1 MDKETVRQFFD
12 ACAPDWDAGM
22 LRSDEVIA
30 RILDGAC
37 VGEGSTVLDVA
48 CGTGVLFPDYLA
60 RGVKSVTAIDL
71 SPEMARIARGKAEGL
86 PIEVICGDAES
97 YPFEKQFDCVMVY
110 NAFPHFPEPK
120 RTVGALAKW
129 VRPGGTLT
137 VAHGMSRAQL
147 HAHHAGRAKGVSV
160 GLLGCEELAALF
172 ALYFDVTV
180 RISDEKM
187 YQVTGR
193 KR

>member
-1 MDKETVRQFFD
+1 
-12 ACAPDWDAGM
+12 
-22 LRSDEVIA
+22 
-30 RILDGAC
+30 
-37 VGEGSTVLDVA
+37 
-48 CGTGVLFPDYLA
+48 
-60 RGVKSVTAIDL
+60 
-71 SPEMARIARGKAEGL
+71 
-86 PIEVICGDAES
+86 
-97 YPFEKQFDCVMVY
+97 MVY

-172 ALYFDVTV
+172 APYFDVTV